1 MNGLPRHPG
10 TEEIAEY
17 QAGVIDGTRGDQ
29 VAAHLAECPDCSSL
43 STGLERIPLIL
54 ASVPP
59 PALPSG
65 VETRILAALTA
76 ESERRSAP
84 DGKTGHPIG
93 HAPTS
98 ASPGGRPPGPPA
110 WLRQRLI
117 APLGVLVAAAAC
129 VVLAFVGLRLSGGQ
143 GHPGGSAAAGRSPAR
158 ASGNAISGGVAA
170 PRQNS
175 TSPALRQPAF
185 PVLVSSANFRSPTL
199 QAQVRRQLATGPAGD
214 DQIAPSASLVGCAA
228 RLAAGDRL
236 VLVEEASYQS
246 RPAYVIATRGHAWVV
261 ARRCTR
267 ADPAVLASVALSPG
281 R

>member
-29 VAAHLAECPDCSSL
+29 VAAHLAECSDCSSL

-76 ESERRSAP
+76 ESEARASRLLGSRSSSSSSRPTA
-84 DGKTGHPIG
+84 DG
-93 HAPTS
+93 
-98 ASPGGRPPGPPA
+98 SPRA